1 MHHTAR
7 PSCKSKHFDLWLTA
21 QKEKR
26 AHLQK
31 MASACE
37 SDDQNCVRSHMR
49 QLLLIS
55 WAIRVNA
62 KRCKHKVHDAVHE
75 HHLVHCP
82 PWVHASAYR
91 HAITCDMINKNFR
104 KWVKYQR
111 CLRQRYFMES
121 QRCASDNIPCL
132 RRTYHSIRR
141 IQHRL
146 SHGHDEFGLLIS
158 KCDECAPIKLRFRK
172 WLLRERARRHRAH
185 LRACA
190 CATLDVECLA
200 ENVDEIKSIQAKINL
215 RRHNVLLLSDHC
227 RADWQVKHQAP
238 GLLPAQHT
246 VDEDEM
252 KDILG
257 DFFITSTS
265 DPIATTEYKA
275 GQITKIPDLPSDAP
289 EAPLP
294 ADIEEPVVPQDKHD
308 TLPPGIKSETLA
320 EAKEAKAHK
329 AHAAKEAKKA
339 KKAHAKKTHNE
350 AKLEGGIDRF

>member
-1 MHHTAR
+1 MFSFLSITVA
-7 PSCKSKHFDLWLTA
+7 S
-21 QKEKR
+21 
-26 AHLQK
+26 HL
-31 MASACE
+31 
-37 SDDQNCVRSHMR
+37 
-49 QLLLIS
+49 
-55 WAIRVNA
+55 
-62 KRCKHKVHDAVHE
+62 
-75 HHLVHCP
+75 
-82 PWVHASAYR
+82 
-91 HAITCDMINKNFR
+91 
-104 KWVKYQR
+104 
-111 CLRQRYFMES
+111 
-121 QRCASDNIPCL
+121 
-132 RRTYHSIRR
+132 
-141 IQHRL
+141 
-146 SHGHDEFGLLIS
+146 GL
-158 KCDECAPIKLRFRK
+158 FFF
-172 WLLRERARRHRAH
+172 
-185 LRACA
+185 
-190 CATLDVECLA
+190 
-200 ENVDEIKSIQAKINL
+200 QAKINL